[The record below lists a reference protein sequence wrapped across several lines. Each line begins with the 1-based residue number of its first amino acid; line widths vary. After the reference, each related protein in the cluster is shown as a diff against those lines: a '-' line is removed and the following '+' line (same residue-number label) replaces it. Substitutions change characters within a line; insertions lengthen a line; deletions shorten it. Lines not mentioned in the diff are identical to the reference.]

1 MPEGVRLDP
10 LSGLLTWI
18 PAASQTGIT
27 YSITVLVADNGLQP
41 LSDSLQFSVKVEGP
55 VPPPAIQRGS
65 MSFSNGRFSF
75 AWASLVGMRYQ
86 VQFKNL
92 IDAPTWTNIGE
103 PRTAEDVSM
112 LFSDDVTGIKT
123 RFYRVLVV
131 EK

>member
-1 MPEGVRLDP
+1 
-10 LSGLLTWI
+10 
-18 PAASQTGIT
+18 
-27 YSITVLVADNGLQP
+27 
-41 LSDSLQFSVKVEGP
+41 
-55 VPPPAIQRGS
+55 
-65 MSFSNGRFSF
+65 
-75 AWASLVGMRYQ
+75 MRYQ